1 MRKKDDVKIKIEELE
16 KQKAEAT
23 EKYLR
28 CLADYQ
34 NLEKRVK
41 AEREDFVRF
50 ANKEL
55 ILKLL
60 DVLDTFEKVEAHL
73 KDEGSSLAVKQFQDV
88 LRTEGLEKIEIFGKQ
103 FNPEEAEC
111 VETVEG
117 ETGKIIEEI
126 KAGYRLKGKIIR
138 TARVKVGAGNSK

>member
-1 MRKKDDVKIKIEELE
+1 MTKKDDAKIKIEELE
-16 KQKAEAT
+16 KQKAETT

-34 NLEKRVK
+34 NLEKRTRT
-41 AEREDFVRF
+41 EREDFVRF

-60 DVLDTFEKVEAHL
+60 DVLDTFEKLEAHL
-73 KDEGSSLAVKQFQDV
+73 KDEGLDLAVKQFQDV
-88 LRTEGLEKIEIFGKQ
+88 LRAEGLEKIVLGEE

-111 VETVEG
+111 VETVKGKTG
-117 ETGKIIEEI
+117 EIIEEI
-126 KAGYRLKGKIIR
+126 RAGYKLKGRIIR
-138 TARVKVGAGNSK
+138 TARVKVGKS